1 MKRQAVIEIKRTS
14 DMPAGQRL
22 FTFAYET
29 DEEYARKREQIR
41 ELLSRVRF
49 GGEVKPGLGF
59 IVVIFA
65 EKR

>member
-29 DEEYARKREQIR
+29 EEEFIRKREQIR

-49 GGEVKPGLGF
+49 GGEVK
-59 IVVIFA
+59 V
-65 EKR
+65 